1 MGGVHSPPAGAPGT
15 VLAASSR
22 TVDGSDQG
30 IILRIAPSAHN
41 RPTLARGDTMERTR
55 FIEHQ
60 GHRILLLDYAGVRDP
75 DEALRSIRESM
86 DVVARQPPGSLLVMT
101 VVRDARYNAAVLQGM
116 KELAAHNAPYVK
128 ASAVVGMSGLHRI
141 AYQAVILFSKR
152 NIKVFDQE
160 ADALD
165 WLVSQA

>member
-1 MGGVHSPPAGAPGT
+1 
-15 VLAASSR
+15 
-22 TVDGSDQG
+22 
-30 IILRIAPSAHN
+30 
-41 RPTLARGDTMERTR
+41 MERTR

-60 GHRILLLDYAGVRDP
+60 GHAHPAAG
-75 DEALRSIRESM
+75 LRGGPGPATRRCASIR
-86 DVVARQPPGSLLVMT
+86 ALQGAWWPAQPPGSLLVMT

-160 ADALD
+160 SEALD
-165 WLVSQA
+165 WLVTQA

>member
-1 MGGVHSPPAGAPGT
+1 
-15 VLAASSR
+15 VLTASWR
-22 TVDGSDQG
+22 TVDGSERR
-30 IILRIAPSAHN
+30 IILHFCRTATRRH
-41 RPTLARGDTMERTR
+41 TLARGDIMERTR

-75 DEALRSIRESM
+75 DEALRSIRQSM

-160 ADALD
+160 SEALD

>member
-1 MGGVHSPPAGAPGT
+1 
-15 VLAASSR
+15 
-22 TVDGSDQG
+22 
-30 IILRIAPSAHN
+30 
-41 RPTLARGDTMERTR
+41 MERTR

-60 GHRILLLDYAGVRDP
+60 GHRILLLDYAGIRDP
-75 DEALRSIRESM
+75 DEALRSIARSREL
-86 DVVARQPPGSLLVMT
+86 VARQPPGSLLVMT

-116 KELAAHNAPYVK
+116 KELAAHNAPYVR

-152 NIKVFDQE
+152 NIKVFDHE
-160 ADALD
+160 AEALD

>member
-1 MGGVHSPPAGAPGT
+1 M
-15 VLAASSR
+15 
-22 TVDGSDQG
+22 Q
-30 IILRIAPSAHN
+30 
-41 RPTLARGDTMERTR
+41 RTR

-75 DEALRSIRESM
+75 DEALASIRVSRET
-86 DVVARQPPGSLLVMT
+86 VASQPRGSLLVMT

-152 NIKVFDQE
+152 NIKVFDTE
-160 ADALD
+160 GEALD
-165 WLVSQA
+165 WLATQA